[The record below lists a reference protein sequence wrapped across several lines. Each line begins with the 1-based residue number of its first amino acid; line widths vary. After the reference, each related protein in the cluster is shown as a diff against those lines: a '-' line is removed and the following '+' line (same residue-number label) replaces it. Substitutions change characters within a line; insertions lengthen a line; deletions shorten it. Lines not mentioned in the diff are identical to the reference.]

1 MELWHFP
8 LLFLKPTMKTIIS
21 WYESKGSTVTWHCS
35 QGVTV
40 ITLVA
45 TLKFNSSDGVA
56 LMLAA
61 REREREREL
70 FGRICVSAV
79 SSKCL
84 EKNGKVKA
92 PPTWSHHIKY
102 PQWTWGSLK
111 QKQKKSSHFRG
122 RSTENILRVKSVS
135 GPQVHH
141 YTPSLVANVRLWTKG
156 WEGCGEF
163 TGLSRLWMMVDGE
176 KKNQIL
182 PHCSGFRETGL
193 LTLM

>member
-1 MELWHFP
+1 MEWLW
-8 LLFLKPTMKTIIS
+8 
-21 WYESKGSTVTWHCS
+21 CS
-35 QGVTV
+35 
-40 ITLVA
+40 L
-45 TLKFNSSDGVA
+45 
-56 LMLAA
+56 
-61 REREREREL
+61 REREREL

-163 TGLSRLWMMVDGE
+163 TGLSRLWMMVDG
-176 KKNQIL
+176 KKKIRSCL
-182 PHCSGFRETGL
+182 TVLASGKRVFWRWCRLSHTRLNKASHKERSLWGCKVSS
-193 LTLM
+193 